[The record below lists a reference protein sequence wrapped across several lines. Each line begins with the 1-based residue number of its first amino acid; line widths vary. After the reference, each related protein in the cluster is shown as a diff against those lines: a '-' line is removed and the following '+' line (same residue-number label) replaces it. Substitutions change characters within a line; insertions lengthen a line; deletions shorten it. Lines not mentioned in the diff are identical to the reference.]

1 MISYGFHTLFKCTFA
16 GSVVYFFMIIS
27 KVLCNFCFIYYVR
40 NLALVGKG
48 TIRFIYTITFYC
60 FCFLFRDYFFVM
72 HINIFCVSTLHIK
85 YFEHF
90 EINSQRMDK
99 FKFGYSINNVPIT
112 TERKYNSKVLE
123 KIEALTKRM
132 RWKAFSFEP

>member
-1 MISYGFHTLFKCTFA
+1 M
-16 GSVVYFFMIIS
+16 
-27 KVLCNFCFIYYVR
+27 
-40 NLALVGKG
+40 ALVGKG

-123 KIEALTKRM
+123 KIEAVIKRM
-132 RWKAFSFEP
+132 RWKAFCFEP